1 MSLVVVGS
9 VAFDSIKTPE
19 GRIDEA
25 LGGSATHFALAA
37 SLFTPV
43 RLVGV
48 VGGDFPSEHL
58 DLFESHAIDLEGLE
72 TVPDGKTFRWSGE
85 YFEDMN
91 QRETL
96 SVELNVLDNHQPK
109 VPESYRGSGFL
120 FLGNGPPVTQASVLD
135 QMTDRPFVV
144 ADTMNL
150 WIQTAQKEL
159 LDLLPRLDGLVL
171 NDEEA
176 FLLSDER
183 NLVKAGQKILGMG
196 LSYVVVKKGEHGSM
210 IFHEGGQI
218 SLPAQP
224 LSEVHDPTGA
234 GDSFAGG
241 LMGFLTRHGS
251 VDLASFKAAVAWG
264 TVTASFC
271 CEAFGVHG
279 ILQADPEA
287 LRARFEQY
295 RAMLTLEEHSA
306 ALTS

>member
-1 MSLVVVGS
+1 
-9 VAFDSIKTPE
+9 
-19 GRIDEA
+19 
-25 LGGSATHFALAA
+25 
-37 SLFTPV
+37 
-43 RLVGV
+43 
-48 VGGDFPSEHL
+48 
-58 DLFESHAIDLEGLE
+58 
-72 TVPDGKTFRWSGE
+72 
-85 YFEDMN
+85 
-91 QRETL
+91 
-96 SVELNVLDNHQPK
+96 
-109 VPESYRGSGFL
+109 
-120 FLGNGPPVTQASVLD
+120 
-135 QMTDRPFVV
+135 
-144 ADTMNL
+144 
-150 WIQTAQKEL
+150 
-159 LDLLPRLDGLVL
+159 
-171 NDEEA
+171 
-176 FLLSDER
+176 
-183 NLVKAGQKILGMG
+183 
-196 LSYVVVKKGEHGSM
+196 M

-306 ALTS
+306 ALPS